1 MKFVCKKTILIAQ
14 KYSFFK
20 LNFLFLMLTLDEKMS
35 IQVAMLKKSSIGKP
49 SSVMEIVTK
58 LDKVGQANSMYNQTA
73 QKYRIF

>member
-1 MKFVCKKTILIAQ
+1 
-14 KYSFFK
+14 
-20 LNFLFLMLTLDEKMS
+20 MLTLDEKMS